1 MDARHE
7 ALVRAGREAAINAVK
22 HSGAAAVSIYAEVA
36 AGATTLFIKDR
47 GVGFETSA
55 VPDDRRGIADS
66 IVGRIER
73 HGGTA
78 TVTSAPGQG
87 TEVRLIM
94 PEEEAP

>member
-22 HSGAAAVSIYAEVA
+22 HSGAETVSIYAEVA
-36 AGATTLFIKDR
+36 AGETTLFVKDR
-47 GVGFETSA
+47 GVGFDTAA

-73 HGGTA
+73 YGGSA
-78 TVTSAPGQG
+78 AVTSTPGQG
-87 TEVRLIM
+87 TEVRLTM
-94 PEEEAP
+94 PEENET